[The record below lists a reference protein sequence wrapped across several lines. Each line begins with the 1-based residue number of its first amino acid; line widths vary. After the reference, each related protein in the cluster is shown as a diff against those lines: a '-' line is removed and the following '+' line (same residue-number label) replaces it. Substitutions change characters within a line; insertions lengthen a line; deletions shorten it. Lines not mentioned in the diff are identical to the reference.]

1 MQYKRTQKEIEYCK
15 YLSEVIKEL
24 RIKKGK
30 SLNRLA
36 LDSLMTP
43 STLCRIENNLNT
55 AQITNLA
62 KIAAGLDFPLSKII
76 AKLEKKLPKDFF
88 IDD

>member
-43 STLCRIENNLNT
+43 STLCRIENT
-55 AQITNLA
+55 
-62 KIAAGLDFPLSKII
+62 P
-76 AKLEKKLPKDFF
+76 
-88 IDD
+88 